1 MTPNE
6 VPPLADLIELVK
18 RQANGGSDLD
28 CITLAESISYDLGHL
43 ADQLTDHF
51 VQKART
57 AGHSWAEIGKQLGM
71 SKQGAQQRYVMS
83 GGDNDEALI
92 SQMLALDLPAQGD
105 PSRTQSVRK
114 TLKKVKE
121 ALHFQRFNNE
131 ARLVVVTAQMQA
143 RELRQPYIGS
153 EHLLLAL
160 LAVEDNSTQKALA
173 ALGVTVESARAKI
186 LEELGTGT
194 ASGSGHMP
202 FKKEAKIALEL
213 ALRESIRLGHDYIGS
228 EHVLLGLVRANN
240 KAVELLK
247 NLGVTK
253 EQVAEQVDE
262 LFQKSD

>member
-1 MTPNE
+1 MTLNQ
-6 VPPLADLIELVK
+6 VPPLVDLIELVN

-51 VQKART
+51 VQRARA

-71 SKQGAQQRYVMS
+71 SKQGAQQRYVTS
-83 GGDNDEALI
+83 GQDTDEALI
-92 SQMLALDLPAQGD
+92 SQMLALDMPPQGD
-105 PSRTQSVRK
+105 PSRAQSVRK

-131 ARLVVVTAQMQA
+131 ARRVVVTAQTQA
-143 RELRQPYIGS
+143 RELRHPYIGS

-160 LAVEDNSTQKALA
+160 LAAEDNSAKKALE
-173 ALGVTVESARAKI
+173 ALGVTVKSARPKI

-194 ASGSGHMP
+194 ASGSSHMP

-228 EHVLLGLVRANN
+228 EHVLLGLVRADNR
-240 KAVELLK
+240 AVELLK
-247 NLGVTK
+247 NLGVTR
-253 EQVAEQVDE
+253 EQVVDE
-262 LFQKSD
+262 VTKLFK